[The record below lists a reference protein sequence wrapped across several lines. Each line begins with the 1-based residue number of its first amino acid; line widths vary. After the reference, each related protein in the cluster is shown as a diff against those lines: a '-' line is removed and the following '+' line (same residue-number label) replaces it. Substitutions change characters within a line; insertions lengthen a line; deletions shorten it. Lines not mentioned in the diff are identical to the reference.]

1 MQRYLVEM
9 PLEHGSGAEC
19 TAREW
24 RVRSA
29 TGDLRRRGVRVRL
42 DRVVRRPED
51 ELCLF
56 LFEAESARD
65 AALAAELA
73 EVGSFRVVAAD
84 ASPLAL

>member
-1 MQRYLVEM
+1 MQRYLVET
-9 PLEHGSGAEC
+9 PLEPGAGAEC

-42 DRVVRRPED
+42 DRVVRRPEE

-56 LFEAESARD
+56 LLEAESARE
-65 AALAAELA
+65 ATLAAELA
-73 EVGSFRVVAAD
+73 QVSSFRAVAAD
-84 ASPLAL
+84 PAPRAD